1 MSIEISVGGQK
12 HCSNC
17 MTVFPYRSIEGMRQN
32 VKIVLKAY
40 WFLGFLTIWIYV
52 GGLVSCLKNTLVS

>member
-17 MTVFPYRSIEGMRQN
+17 ITFFP
-32 VKIVLKAY
+32 
-40 WFLGFLTIWIYV
+40 
-52 GGLVSCLKNTLVS
+52 

>member
-40 WFLGFLTIWIYV
+40 WFLGFLTI
-52 GGLVSCLKNTLVS
+52 